1 MKDWSKNQRQLM
13 AEFLSNTAVLV
24 IGLGLINPL
33 FFPVKDIV
41 QLIKQIVM
49 AVIVILVLLINAFVL
64 IKENGATD

>member
-24 IGLGLINPL
+24 IGLGLVNPL

-41 QLIKQIVM
+41 QLIKQIAM
-49 AVIVILVLLINAFVL
+49 AVLVILVLLINAFVL
-64 IKENGATD
+64 IKENGTAD